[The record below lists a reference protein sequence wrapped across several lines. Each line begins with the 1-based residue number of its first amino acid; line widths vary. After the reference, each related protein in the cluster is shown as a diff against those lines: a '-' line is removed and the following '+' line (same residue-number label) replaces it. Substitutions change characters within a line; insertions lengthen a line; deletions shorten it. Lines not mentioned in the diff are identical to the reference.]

1 MPYLVILSFTPTP
14 YSRRIQPKAH
24 FDKASYIKKIFL
36 CGAYAP
42 RCFDCA
48 HAPLNMTVKR
58 ISHPEPYSNAPLTKD
73 PAEGAP
79 QSQSNYKSV
88 QLSPQN
94 TTPHHATKAAAR
106 PKILRR
112 LLKFDILFF
121 DRFMPINHICNLK
134 PHTFLCFYI
143 FCLPFPYILLSI

>member
-24 FDKASYIKKIFL
+24 FGKSKLHQKIFL

-73 PAEGAP
+73 PAARRTKSIIYQTKDHTIHLKKPP
-79 QSQSNYKSV
+79 Q
-88 QLSPQN
+88 
-94 TTPHHATKAAAR
+94 
-106 PKILRR
+106 IFLRR
-112 LLKFDILFF
+112 LLLLLLISTFTKRT
-121 DRFMPINHICNLK
+121 DRF
-134 PHTFLCFYI
+134 T
-143 FCLPFPYILLSI
+143 